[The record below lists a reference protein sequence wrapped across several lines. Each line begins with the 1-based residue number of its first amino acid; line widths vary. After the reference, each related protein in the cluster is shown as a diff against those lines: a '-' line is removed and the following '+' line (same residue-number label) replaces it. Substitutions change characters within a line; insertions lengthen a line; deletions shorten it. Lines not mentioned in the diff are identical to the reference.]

1 MRLPLLGMMITPPAT
16 DMGLAYNPIMPDRR
30 KLYELIDSLPD
41 GRPKRG
47 AGRAGAVANMAATR
61 TSASEGN
68 KGGSWSECGGASGP
82 VRAAAAVVVAA
93 ASMGPDGGIEYGG
106 YSHSHWDGDTVVIET
121 HRFHAGHEL
130 VIEERLRSA
139 HDGARLVYEHSVS
152 GPGGT
157 ADTREVAFDVREE

>member
-41 GRPKRG
+41 DALNVAQGALEQWQTWPPQEPPQAKAIREDWLERMRRGLRPG
-47 AGRAGAVANMAATR
+47 
-61 TSASEGN
+61 S
-68 KGGSWSECGGASGP
+68 GGGGGGGGGG
-82 VRAAAAVVVAA
+82 
-93 ASMGPDGGIEYGG
+93 SMGPDGGIEFGG

-157 ADTREVAFDVREE
+157 SDTREVAFDVREE